1 MIRLKV
7 TNLSQFDTEVRAWKA
22 RVEAATA
29 QVAKGVAM
37 FTLKAILKTSPQY
50 SGDFVAN
57 WNVSIGSPD
66 YTFNPLP
73 VGEFSHYT
81 EDFSYLSKEGDPRA
95 ISVALSK
102 VSIGAY
108 KLGQTIWLT
117 NAAHHDDNYQFSS
130 KRTGSSSGQKTLAV
144 GAWSPELFK
153 RHSLHSHA
161 STRKRRYALPQWG
174 SNGYAN
180 LCQRGI
186 SWPGAGA
193 GTLPQHADFL
203 GEPRV
208 SRPRQDQGRVP

>member
-73 VGEFSHYT
+73 VGEFSRY
-81 EDFSYLSKEGDPRA
+81 KEGDPRA
-95 ISVALSK
+95 INVALSK

-117 NAAHHDDNYQFSS
+117 NAAHHDDNYAVLIEENRIKF
-130 KRTGSSSGQKTLAV
+130 RPENPSG
-144 GAWSPELFK
+144 
-153 RHSLHSHA
+153 
-161 STRKRRYALPQWG
+161 
-174 SNGYAN
+174 
-180 LCQRGI
+180 
-186 SWPGAGA
+186 
-193 GTLPQHADFL
+193 
-203 GEPRV
+203 
-208 SRPRQDQGRVP
+208 GRVVARAIQATQSSFSRINKEAALRLAAMGV

>member
-73 VGEFSHYT
+73 VGEFSRYT

-95 ISVALSK
+95 INVALSK

-117 NAAHHDDNYQFSS
+117 NAAHHDDNYAVLIEENRIKF
-130 KRTGSSSGQKTLAV
+130 RPENPSG
-144 GAWSPELFK
+144 
-153 RHSLHSHA
+153 
-161 STRKRRYALPQWG
+161 
-174 SNGYAN
+174 
-180 LCQRGI
+180 
-186 SWPGAGA
+186 
-193 GTLPQHADFL
+193 
-203 GEPRV
+203 
-208 SRPRQDQGRVP
+208 GRVVARAIQATQSSFSRINKEAALRLAAMGV